1 MKRWLGRAFPNIVFA
16 VALLVLGF
24 AVGQYYLQKAYQ
36 LQMEA
41 SYRRALREF
50 AVHLTELSQDLGKAR
65 VISGSEQAAALAEE
79 MRSRIAAAQAS
90 LQPGEIDLS
99 RLEQMMWQCYGLYA
113 YSAGQ
118 LSSAVLDALLSRSV
132 GPAVEYRPCSPA
144 RSGIAMGCLEPL
156 FHNIAGVLILWRLP

>member
-50 AVHLTELSQDLGKAR
+50 AVHLTEA
-65 VISGSEQAAALAEE
+65 
-79 MRSRIAAAQAS
+79 
-90 LQPGEIDLS
+90 QPGFGE
-99 RLEQMMWQCYGLYA
+99 
-113 YSAGQ
+113 
-118 LSSAVLDALLSRSV
+118 
-132 GPAVEYRPCSPA
+132 SP
-144 RSGIAMGCLEPL
+144 SY
-156 FHNIAGVLILWRLP
+156 LWI